1 METRRY
7 VAGLL
12 VALIIL
18 TIACQVEEKPIAA
31 PSSGTVAAAP
41 TPSSAPVQTVAP
53 TVTATAVPPTNTP
66 APTST
71 PQPTSTPRPTY
82 TPRPAATPT
91 PTPEPNPLAGLPL
104 GPLLEETNPEAA
116 QAIRDLPWVTD
127 GLTDAEEADVVRLL
141 ELGVEYPGL
150 FAAMIS
156 EPWVQDGITF
166 PDDGIISNLT
176 RIAAHSNAIAV
187 KLLVATANDSDNPNR
202 FTEIRRVRALAEA
215 NAVVLEAVWQQPW
228 YQDGLDAL
236 ELTMFDD
243 LTDISEVYP
252 DAASLAA
259 ESLLS
264 DSITPEQADRVRYI
278 RRMADSNPQI
288 LTALTRGQHVD
299 ARRLQWA
306 TEIAEDLAGIYRPT
320 SFPPEVGFI
329 ESMPF
334 LETIDSWDVAAL
346 ESMRRMIWTEHLSVV
361 LEHPAIQDGITDDE
375 AKVAATLHGV
385 MRYNPDLLD
394 ALLDPQTVILEERVI
409 ELPLAGT
416 TLLTIIRTQPGSER
430 SMDFLEHTVR
440 SAEEFMGIPF
450 PTNYVAY
457 LFENAV
463 DPDVGGAHFGTHIT
477 SKPYADSGH
486 ENDARH
492 IAHEV
497 GHYYWRRDKSWVNE
511 GGAAFME
518 FISENA
524 RIGRLVETEG
534 WTCAFFAS
542 IQEFERVEPDHGEP
556 GYGCQYSLGQRFF
569 VETYHHLGEEVF
581 RKGVANYFDREL
593 KGINGLT
600 EAFQDA
606 AGLENHALVNTIVA
620 RWYYGSEPYHV
631 NHLITPTVN
640 PELPSIEGRVEATY
654 LASRSGTKISTIAR
668 SDGTDRIYLF
678 IEISRS
684 ASGLFEIPLSVV
696 QYFEDGHVVRRSSL
710 TIDSYDKGPG
720 VVSIRVSDEKPTG
733 TYYLHVYDVDRIVA
747 TAEYRVMP

>member
-53 TVTATAVPPTNTP
+53 TVTPTAVPPTNTP

-71 PQPTSTPRPTY
+71 PQ
-82 TPRPAATPT
+82 PT

-187 KLLVATANDSDNPNR
+187 GLLVATANDSDNPNR
-202 FTEIRRVRALAEA
+202 FTEIRRIRALAEA

-346 ESMRRMIWTEHLSVV
+346 KSMRRMIWRENLSVV

-375 AKVAATLHGV
+375 AKVVATLHGV

-430 SMDFLEHTVR
+430 SMDFLEHAVR

-450 PTNYVAY
+450 PTNYVAL
-457 LFENAV
+457 LFADAHNPQV
-463 DPDVGGAHFGTHIT
+463 TGGYFGTHAVLNPLYERRPDILPKT
-477 SKPYADSGH
+477 
-486 ENDARH
+486 
-492 IAHEV
+492 IAHEFS
-497 GHYYWRRDKSWVNE
+497 HYYWHDAPHNWFDE
-511 GGAAFME
+511 GASE
-518 FISENA
+518 FLSIISEHM
-524 RIGRLVETEG
+524 RIGRP
-534 WTCAFFAS
+534 
-542 IQEFERVEPDHGEP
+542 IQDHGKECQLFSVIGQLEDVNP
-556 GYGCQYSLGQRFF
+556 AIGTPEFGCNYTLGRSFFLYLHSSLG
-569 VETYHHLGEEVF
+569 
-581 RKGVANYFDREL
+581 
-593 KGINGLT
+593 
-600 EAFQDA
+600 
-606 AGLENHALVNTIVA
+606 
-620 RWYYGSEPYHV
+620 
-631 NHLITPTVN
+631 
-640 PELPSIEGRVEATY
+640 GRC
-654 LASRSGTKISTIAR
+654 
-668 SDGTDRIYLF
+668 F
-678 IEISRS
+678 
-684 ASGLFEIPLSVV
+684 P
-696 QYFEDGHVVRRSSL
+696 
-710 TIDSYDKGPG
+710 P
-720 VVSIRVSDEKPTG
+720 RVP
-733 TYYLHVYDVDRIVA
+733 
-747 TAEYRVMP
+747 